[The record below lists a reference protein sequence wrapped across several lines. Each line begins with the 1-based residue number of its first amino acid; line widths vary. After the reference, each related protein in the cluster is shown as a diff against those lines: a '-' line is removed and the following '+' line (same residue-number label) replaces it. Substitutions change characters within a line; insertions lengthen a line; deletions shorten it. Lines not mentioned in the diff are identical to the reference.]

1 MADRITI
8 LSIDRA
14 QSGVRYYDERD
25 KKNILDFLNA
35 VRRSIIDD
43 QLTKKIHSSGKSAS
57 SLQVG
62 ANRTTGYLTG
72 SAYFQQQVLG
82 RRPGKFPPISA
93 IMDWIK
99 EKGIQPRDISQKSLA
114 FIIAR
119 KIAEKGTD
127 ITLKK
132 RPGLDIVKAIK
143 DNHDQ
148 LSEAM
153 RESIIGR
160 MNSKLKVFNTKGK

>member
-1 MADRITI
+1 MAERITI
-8 LSIDRA
+8 LSVDRA
-14 QSGVRYYDERD
+14 NSGVRYYDERD
-25 KKNILDFLNA
+25 KKNIMEFLNA

-43 QLTKKIHSSGKSAS
+43 QLTKKIYSSGKSAK
-57 SLQVG
+57 SLLVG
-62 ANRTTGYLTG
+62 ANQTTAYLSG
-72 SAYFQQQVLG
+72 DAYFQQQILG
-82 RRPGKFPPISA
+82 RRPGKFPPVQA

-119 KIAEKGTD
+119 KIAKKGTD

-132 RPGLDIVKAIK
+132 RPALDVVKAVQ
-143 DNHDQ
+143 DNYEQ

-160 MNSKLKVFNTKGK
+160 MNSKLKVFNPNAK